1 MVRESASA
9 ATWCLCQQ
17 AGSRERQEAA
27 REQHIFCFILFPVAM
42 LPPQVTFFASFEDEC
57 LYPPPL
63 FCYTFAVGYFF
74 VDITTTLG
82 KRPVRSVGNL
92 LGNLGQLRAL
102 TAHNTNPQRGG
113 LCDQATTTSMCHCL
127 IPASTS

>member
-57 LYPPPL
+57 LYPPPTFLLYFRSRLL
-63 FCYTFAVGYFF
+63 FCGHYYNAR
-74 VDITTTLG
+74 
-82 KRPVRSVGNL
+82 K
-92 LGNLGQLRAL
+92 
-102 TAHNTNPQRGG
+102 
-113 LCDQATTTSMCHCL
+113 ATG
-127 IPASTS
+127 

>member
-42 LPPQVTFFASFEDEC
+42 LPPQVTFLTSFEDEC
-57 LYPPPL
+57 LYPPPTFLLYFRSRLL
-63 FCYTFAVGYFF
+63 FCGHYYNAR
-74 VDITTTLG
+74 
-82 KRPVRSVGNL
+82 K
-92 LGNLGQLRAL
+92 
-102 TAHNTNPQRGG
+102 
-113 LCDQATTTSMCHCL
+113 ATG
-127 IPASTS
+127 